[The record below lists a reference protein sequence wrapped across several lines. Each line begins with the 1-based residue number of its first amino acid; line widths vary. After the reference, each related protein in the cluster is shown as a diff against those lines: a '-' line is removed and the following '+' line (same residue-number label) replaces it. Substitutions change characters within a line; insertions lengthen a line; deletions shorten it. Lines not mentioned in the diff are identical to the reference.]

1 MFVMLMLHPL
11 SLIDGVTF
19 YCINR
24 DSNGSML
31 IAL

>member
-19 YCINR
+19 YCINC
-24 DSNGSML
+24 DSNDSML